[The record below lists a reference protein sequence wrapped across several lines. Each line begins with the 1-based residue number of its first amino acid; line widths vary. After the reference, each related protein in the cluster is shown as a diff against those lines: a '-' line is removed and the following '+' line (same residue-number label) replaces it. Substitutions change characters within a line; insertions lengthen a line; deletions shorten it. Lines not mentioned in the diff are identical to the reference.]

1 MGGRS
6 GSFKHSGGAALPK
19 DGYFTYDTGL
29 TQEEYDKHQEFYSKR
44 GNIESE
50 QNRKIESI
58 LAPYERKADENSA
71 YHNKHEYDTT
81 GLKVTRI
88 PGNKKYGVADKF
100 IVPGKD
106 GKTIRVLGK
115 GYPENVPVGVKAH
128 FGYGVSVHTFK
139 GEHVPTHYSIVRDSH
154 GRRKKIEGYTKWS
167 KDTVGGSLTS
177 EEKKMITK
185 YGNRIEG
192 SFRLK

>member
-1 MGGRS
+1 M
-6 GSFKHSGGAALPK
+6 
-19 DGYFTYDTGL
+19 
-29 TQEEYDKHQEFYSKR
+29 
-44 GNIESE
+44 
-50 QNRKIESI
+50 
-58 LAPYERKADENSA
+58 
-71 YHNKHEYDTT
+71 
-81 GLKVTRI
+81 KVTRI

-115 GYPENVPVGVKAH
+115 GYPENVPVGVKTH

>member
-1 MGGRS
+1 MKKKLIASALLISACFALAGCSEDSGETLKGQTDATMGKNV
-6 GSFKHSGGAALPK
+6 KHVK
-19 DGYFTYDTGL
+19 DPAMSYT
-29 TQEEYDKHQEFYSKR
+29 
-44 GNIESE
+44 
-50 QNRKIESI
+50 KI
-58 LAPYERKADENSA
+58 N
-71 YHNKHEYDTT
+71 H
-81 GLKVTRI
+81 
-88 PGNKKYGVADKF
+88 
-100 IVPGKD
+100 
-106 GKTIRVLGK
+106 
-115 GYPENVPVGVKAH
+115 
-128 FGYGVSVHTFK
+128 SVTFK